1 MKKKQKKL
9 RKKQQQAPIIQPL
22 DILFGLIIA
31 AYIYIPTFTPNWMS
45 LDTNTP
51 KFFMTAMLNLV
62 VFITL
67 LANGYLKN
75 NTLLINGFFKN
86 NVGLVYTGLMVM
98 SLLSFT
104 QSISILESVLH
115 FTKLFTVFASVF
127 NLALIIMHNLKYVRL
142 IILVM
147 TGLLIYDSVYVFI
160 EINRFINGE
169 IGAIADIKTV
179 YSNKNIL
186 ASAIFV
192 KLPFALWLLVFE
204 KLPFRILG
212 WVALMLGFTAT
223 FFMATRAFYLGL
235 SVISIAF
242 IAYHIVVFVRQEK
255 QDALLLTGA
264 YVAALLI
271 ALGTFSFTQ
280 NVAYPK
286 EKRGRHTQGVVQQMA
301 TLQDPQS
308 ASRLRLDAWTWSIE
322 LIKENPI
329 LGVGVGNWKV
339 DILKH
344 ENQKNAGFIYLYKA
358 HNDFLETAAETG
370 IIGGLL
376 FILIFA
382 LTVWNFLIYYIR
394 KRDSNDQ
401 IYRYLFIAAAGLVF
415 YSVDAIFNFPHDR
428 PEITALFAI
437 FLGIGI
443 ATSYI
448 AKIRSTEEPAANAE
462 KQLFSKS
469 SIAIPAAGLALVLLL
484 ISSWILYLNFR
495 SSINQR
501 IVYQEIMAGNLREP
515 ANKIIAG
522 FPFIPN
528 ISVWGEP
535 IQTLNARYLI
545 QEERYEEAI
554 EILRNDHSSPWDARR
569 EFFMAMAF
577 NNLQQYDSA
586 LHYSTIAVDLKPN
599 YFRNLHLAATLLDRK
614 GEKEQVAGLYDA
626 FLENNKRENQAWLVA
641 SNFHIQNNDY
651 QRANELIQEASN
663 YFRRDSLI
671 QQQKRFLNHK
681 LNIEPHLDLFNK
693 ANAHYQ
699 ANRYQQAIDQ
709 LDEFIELVP
718 EYATAFQ
725 VRSFSYYHL
734 NEYEK
739 CIEDA
744 NSALNLDPKNSS
756 LVNLR
761 GVCYRALND
770 LDQACAD
777 FRRSMQMGNESG
789 KTNYERFCQNRQ

>member
-1 MKKKQKKL
+1 MKKKEKKL
-9 RKKQQQAPIIQPL
+9 RKKQQQTPSIQPI

-31 AYIYIPTFTPNWMS
+31 AYIFIPTFTPNWMS

-51 KFFMTAMLNLV
+51 KFFMTALLNLI
-62 VFITL
+62 VFIIL
-67 LANGYLKN
+67 MASGYFKN
-75 NTLLINGFFKN
+75 NTPLINGFFKN
-86 NVGLVYTGLMVM
+86 NVGLVYTGLMVF

-104 QSISILESVLH
+104 QALNILESVLH
-115 FTKLFTVFASVF
+115 FTKLFTVFASTF
-127 NLALIIMHNLKYVRL
+127 ILAVIIMHNLKYVRL

-147 TGLLIYDSVYVFI
+147 TGLLVYDSLYVFI

-169 IGAIADIKTV
+169 IAAITDIKTV

-204 KLPFRILG
+204 RQYFRIIG
-212 WVALMLGFTAT
+212 WVALMFGITAT

-235 SVISIAF
+235 TVISIAF
-242 IAYHIVVFVRQEK
+242 ITYHFVVYFRQKK
-255 QDALLLTGA
+255 QDALMLSGA

-271 ALGTFSFTQ
+271 ALGTFTVTQ

-308 ASRLRLDAWTWSIE
+308 ASSLRLDAWTWSIE
-322 LIKENPI
+322 LIKENPL

-358 HNDFLETAAETG
+358 HNDFLETASETG

-382 LTVWNFLIYYIR
+382 LTVWNFLIYYIQ
-394 KRDSNDQ
+394 KRDSSNE
-401 IYRYLFIAAAGLVF
+401 IYRYLFIAAAGVIF
-415 YSVDAIFNFPHDR
+415 YSVDAVFNFPHDR

-443 ATSYI
+443 ASAHI
-448 AKIRSTEEPAANAE
+448 SKLREEEEGAIKSE
-462 KQLFSKS
+462 KQLFKNPA
-469 SIAIPAAGLALVLLL
+469 IGIPAAGLAILMLLV
-484 ISSWILYLNFR
+484 STWILYLNFQ

-501 IVYQEIMAGNLREP
+501 IVYQEIMAGNLQEP
-515 ANKIIAG
+515 ADKIIAG

-528 ISVWGEP
+528 VSVWGEP
-535 IQTLNARYLI
+535 IETLKARYLI

-554 EILRNDHSSPWDARR
+554 DILRNDHTSPWDARR
-569 EFFMAMAF
+569 EFFMAMSF

-586 LHYSTIAVDLKPN
+586 LHYSLIAVDLKPN

-641 SNFHIQNNDY
+641 SNFHIQNNDLE
-651 QRANELIQEASN
+651 RANELIQEAVN

-671 QQQKRFLNHK
+671 QQQRRFLNHK

-709 LDEFIELVP
+709 LDEFIALVP
-718 EYATAFQ
+718 DYSLAFQ

-734 NEYEK
+734 NEHEK

-744 NSALNLDPKNSS
+744 NSALSLDPGNSS

-761 GVCYRALND
+761 GVCHRALDD

-789 KTNYERFCQNRQ
+789 KTNYERFCSD